1 MNKSISAVIPVYNSE
16 KTIKE
21 VVHRTLSTISKLS
34 RDTEIILI
42 DDGSTDNSWK
52 ELESLSKN
60 NSVICIKLLKN
71 YGQHCANMCGFNNST
86 KDLVVTLD
94 DDLQNPPEEITKLYS
109 ALSADVDIVYGEYEE
124 KKHNIL
130 RKVGSFIVNKL
141 NKKIFNVRN
150 DVSLSNFRLIRR
162 RVIDNLVL
170 EDSEKPYIPGLL
182 LKYAGNIKCVKV
194 QHSERSLG
202 RSNYNIRKL
211 MSLLAD
217 LLFQHSRLPLR
228 IVSIFGFLVSLLAFI
243 LGSFFIYNAVQ
254 SEIEVPGWAS
264 LAVLI
269 SFFSGVIIFLM
280 SIIGE
285 YFVRL
290 LKQSPSS
297 YVISERLGK

>member
-1 MNKSISAVIPVYNSE
+1 
-16 KTIKE
+16 
-21 VVHRTLSTISKLS
+21 
-34 RDTEIILI
+34 
-42 DDGSTDNSWK
+42 
-52 ELESLSKN
+52 
-60 NSVICIKLLKN
+60 
-71 YGQHCANMCGFNNST
+71 
-86 KDLVVTLD
+86 
-94 DDLQNPPEEITKLYS
+94 
-109 ALSADVDIVYGEYEE
+109 
-124 KKHNIL
+124 
-130 RKVGSFIVNKL
+130 
-141 NKKIFNVRN
+141 
-150 DVSLSNFRLIRR
+150 
-162 RVIDNLVL
+162 
-170 EDSEKPYIPGLL
+170 
-182 LKYAGNIKCVKV
+182 
-194 QHSERSLG
+194 
-202 RSNYNIRKL
+202 